1 MENILSITRFSGSAQ
16 LKKTPELPEE
26 IVENAVK
33 NFRKRHPEIQVSVR
47 IPEEPMLVPMDPILI
62 EQVFVNIL
70 ENAVLHGGTTK
81 EILITVEQSAGSAVF
96 TIADNG
102 CGIPE
107 DILPHLFDGSLKLNK
122 KKSDSSRSMRIGLSV
137 CKAIL
142 DAHDGIMA
150 AGNRPEGGA
159 FFRFSLPLEERKDG
173 N

>member
-1 MENILSITRFSGSAQ
+1 M
-16 LKKTPELPEE
+16 
-26 IVENAVK
+26 
-33 NFRKRHPEIQVSVR
+33 
-47 IPEEPMLVPMDPILI
+47 
-62 EQVFVNIL
+62 
-70 ENAVLHGGTTK
+70 
-81 EILITVEQSAGSAVF
+81 EQSAGSAVF

-122 KKSDSSRSMRIGLSV
+122 KRSDSSRSMRIGLSV

>member
-1 MENILSITRFSGSAQ
+1 
-16 LKKTPELPEE
+16 
-26 IVENAVK
+26 
-33 NFRKRHPEIQVSVR
+33 
-47 IPEEPMLVPMDPILI
+47 MLVPMDPILI

-81 EILITVEQSAGSAVF
+81 EIMITVEQSAGSAVF

-142 DAHDGIMA
+142 DAHDGIMT